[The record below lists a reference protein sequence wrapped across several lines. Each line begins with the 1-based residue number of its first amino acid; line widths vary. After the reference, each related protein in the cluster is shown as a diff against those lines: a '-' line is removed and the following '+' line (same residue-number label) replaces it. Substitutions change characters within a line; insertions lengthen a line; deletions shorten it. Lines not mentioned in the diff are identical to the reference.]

1 MEAFPEIRF
10 LKAFIIYPATLSVVA
25 AAAVT
30 PPSTGLLS
38 PRRLTGR
45 LKVEEKEEE
54 DEVGE
59 VAGGEGGGGFCC
71 WSSARLPG
79 FPGPVV

>member
-1 MEAFPEIRF
+1 MEAFPEIRS
-10 LKAFIIYPATLSVVA
+10 LKAFIIYPATHSVVA

-45 LKVEEKEEE
+45 LEVEEKLDKEE
-54 DEVGE
+54 EVGE
-59 VAGGEGGGGFCC
+59 VEGEEEEEEKGGG
-71 WSSARLPG
+71 
-79 FPGPVV
+79 